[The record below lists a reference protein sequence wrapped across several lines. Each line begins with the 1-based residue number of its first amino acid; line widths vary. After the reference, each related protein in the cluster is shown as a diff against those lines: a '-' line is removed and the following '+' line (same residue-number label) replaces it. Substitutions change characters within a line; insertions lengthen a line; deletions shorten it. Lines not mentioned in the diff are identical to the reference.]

1 MAKVNKKTLHFNLI
15 FRPEAEG
22 GFTVLV
28 PSLPGCISYGETLE
42 EAKEM
47 IHDAIA
53 GYLVSA
59 DKHGEKITSD
69 EEVFTATLDFSYA

>member
-1 MAKVNKKTLHFNLI
+1 MIKGNKKILHFNLI

-28 PSLPGCISYGETLE
+28 PALPGCVSYGETLV

-47 IHDAIA
+47 IHDAIE
-53 GYLVSA
+53 GYVASA
-59 DKHGEKITSD
+59 KKNGEKIMSD
-69 EEVFTATLDFSYA
+69 EESFMTTLDFSYA

>member
-1 MAKVNKKTLHFNLI
+1 MKKITSKTLHFNLI

-28 PSLPGCISYGETLE
+28 PSLPGCVSYGETLV

-47 IHDAIA
+47 IHDAIV
-53 GYLVSA
+53 GYLESA
-59 DKHGEKITSD
+59 KKHGEKIMSD
-69 EEVFTATLDFSYA
+69 EEIFMATLDFSYA